1 MLCPFLG
8 PKCHN
13 SPCFVLTRPFKR
25 PRLNDEEQQN
35 DDASQGRMVRSR
47 IADATSSDIRMA
59 DTSAATAASNG
70 LVPEDST
77 TVLSPFN
84 GLHNQQLNGS
94 QHLGEASDNAGKSAA
109 VSKLSGC
116 DHMDAE
122 ETLVRSAPAA
132 NGHSESHT
140 VPAESVVSGKGADH
154 VHEGLGNGFNADGG
168 SHEQASAAGSLHANG
183 KESPLPATNGRQL
196 ASPVLQRMSWMEPE
210 AASANGHADGL
221 TNGTA
226 NGEMHANGGMHANGD
241 TDGAGALCCSSLA
254 VLMDVRLMCQGHAGR

>member
-1 MLCPFLG
+1 M
-8 PKCHN
+8 N
-13 SPCFVLTRPFKR
+13 SPCFVPTRPFKR

-47 IADATSSDIRMA
+47 IADATSSDTRMA
-59 DTSAATAASNG
+59 DTPAATAASNG
-70 LVPEDST
+70 NGLVPEGST
-77 TVLSPFN
+77 TGLSPFN

-94 QHLGEASDNAGKSAA
+94 QHLGEDSDNAGKSAA
-109 VSKLSGC
+109 VSEPSGC

-183 KESPLPATNGRQL
+183 KETPLPATNGRQL

-226 NGEMHANGGMHANGD
+226 NWEMHANGD
-241 TDGAGALCCSSLA
+241 TDAAGALRCSSLA
-254 VLMDVRLMCQGHAGR
+254 VLMDMRLSCQGSCWQMETGS